1 MHKPT
6 LKKFQEIA
14 HEVSGSLGDLGT
26 FLPLVLGGIAVAGCN
41 PGAVF
46 SLFGLFY
53 LATGFVYR
61 LPVPVQPM
69 KVAAAAL
76 LTGTVTTAE
85 LSGATL
91 VIGVILLLFSLS
103 GITERLARWIPAA
116 AVTGIQTGL
125 GIMLGFLGLQMVFR
139 EPLIGLATLVVMVPL
154 GFNRLLPQALVGL
167 LIGLLLTWGVDGVP
181 SMPACTPHLQL
192 PALAV
197 PGWNDV
203 WRGTIRIG
211 LPQLSLTLINS
222 VIITSL
228 LAGRF
233 FPGNLCATP
242 RRLTLTMGIANCIS
256 GFMGGIPMCHGA
268 GGLASHYRF
277 GARTGLAPIMLG
289 TGLLLIGTLFADF
302 GARLLALVPMASL
315 GALLFWS
322 SLEMVRCGKKPVDA
336 GEFLLVAL
344 AAVLTIWGN
353 AAIALLAGLIL
364 ERMRRWLSPVKDGEA
379 LRTTTVDGE
388 ELRTVV
394 GVRAE

>member
-1 MHKPT
+1 M
-6 LKKFQEIA
+6 FQKIA

-41 PGAVF
+41 PGTVF

-53 LATGFVYR
+53 LATGLVYR

-103 GITERLARWIPAA
+103 GITERLARWIPAP

-125 GIMLGFLGLQMVFR
+125 GIMLGFLGLQLVFR

-167 LIGLLLTWGVDGVP
+167 LVGLLLTWEVDGVP
-181 SMPACTPHLQL
+181 LLPACTLHLQL
-192 PALAV
+192 PSLAV

-233 FPGNLCATP
+233 FPENERTTP

-277 GARTGLAPIMLG
+277 GARTGLAPVLLG

-322 SLEMVRCGKKPVDA
+322 SLEMVRCGKKPVNA

-353 AAIALLAGLIL
+353 AAIALLAGLIID
-364 ERMRRWLSPVKDGEA
+364 R
-379 LRTTTVDGE
+379 LR
-388 ELRTVV
+388 
-394 GVRAE
+394 